1 MSSHVDHIK
10 NLSLALSKSCFWQ
23 ELCYCKIIFQYSK
36 ILRMLLQNLMFIMKS
51 WICFRRFC
59 VAIVNENLI
68 DAPKFICEGP
78 NFGSAEI
85 PCILCCEK
93 KER

>member
-1 MSSHVDHIK
+1 MWIISKICRLCCQKVVFGKSYVI
-10 NLSLALSKSCFWQ
+10 AKSCL
-23 ELCYCKIIFQYSK
+23 EYSK

-85 PCILCCEK
+85 PSILCCEK
-93 KER
+93 NER